1 MFTPALT
8 ELTSRDIE
16 EGVPASHSATS
27 RSAIIINTSPQY
39 NYDSLSL
46 PDLPDLP
53 LPSLLPDPHSATSRS
68 AIIINT
74 SPQYNYDSLSLP
86 DLPDLP
92 LPSLLPDLPDLPA
105 YIPEHLP
112 DLPLLRSLP
121 SLSGSINNESP
132 HHYTVTNS
140 LPNLPPL
147 PLQIEDSAGTRG
159 QSI

>member
-16 EGVPASHSATS
+16 EEGVPAS
-27 RSAIIINTSPQY
+27 
-39 NYDSLSL
+39 
-46 PDLPDLP
+46 
-53 LPSLLPDPHSATSRS
+53 HSATSRS

-112 DLPLLRSLP
+112 D
-121 SLSGSINNESP
+121 
-132 HHYTVTNS
+132 
-140 LPNLPPL
+140 
-147 PLQIEDSAGTRG
+147 
-159 QSI
+159 